1 MENDVD
7 AKISRTFGTG
17 NFPLYDNILERLGE
31 KEVKYILIH
40 GNGTLSN
47 YLHKHIIVHRNNEEV
62 EIYCFSFIHWDS
74 LKFLIL
80 NPCENLIKSE
90 LVSDLLLL
98 LLVYTSKQFLIFI
111 FLIITINHKFRLEI
125 FILSLVHI

>member
-47 YLHKHIIVHRNNEEV
+47 YLHKHIIAHRNNEEV
-62 EIYCFSFIHWDS
+62 EIYCFSFHS
-74 LKFLIL
+74 LGQSKIFNSEPMREL
-80 NPCENLIKSE
+80 NKIR
-90 LVSDLLLL
+90 
-98 LLVYTSKQFLIFI
+98 TSQRPA
-111 FLIITINHKFRLEI
+111 TATT
-125 FILSLVHI
+125 SLHE